1 MPGSSVKWKVQDDSK
16 SEVVPKMSR
25 AWGTFLGQRTLL
37 ARQRKNV
44 IQATAQIMLRV
55 LVKSLKNIITSL

>member
-1 MPGSSVKWKVQDDSK
+1 
-16 SEVVPKMSR
+16 MSR

-44 IQATAQIMLRV
+44 IQSTAQILLRV